1 MLHITNHDVGCQYQ
15 VTVTQ
20 RWNEKQIK
28 ASERA
33 KEFANSKDVHLE
45 VDDYLFKFKLIPT
58 KYFDFKEQLLQDFDI
73 CYGSKELILNADFTL
88 EQGRRWVLPEEK
100 NSQSF

>member
-1 MLHITNHDVGCQYQ
+1 M
-15 VTVTQ
+15 TQ

-45 VDDYLFKFKLIPT
+45 VNDLPYLQSNHHFYL
-58 KYFDFKEQLLQDFDI
+58 KEQLLQDFDI
-73 CYGSKELILNADFTL
+73 CYGAKELILNADFTL
-88 EQGRRWVLPEEK
+88 EQGRRWVEK
-100 NSQSF
+100 QEMSDLSCPRQVRACG

>member
-1 MLHITNHDVGCQYQ
+1 M
-15 VTVTQ
+15 TVTQ

-45 VDDYLFKFKLIPT
+45 VNDLPYLQSNHHFYL
-58 KYFDFKEQLLQDFDI
+58 KEQLLQDFDI
-73 CYGSKELILNADFTL
+73 CYGAKELILNADFTL
-88 EQGRRWVLPEEK
+88 EQGRRWVLEIQRGVMSDLNYPC
-100 NSQSF
+100 QVRPCG